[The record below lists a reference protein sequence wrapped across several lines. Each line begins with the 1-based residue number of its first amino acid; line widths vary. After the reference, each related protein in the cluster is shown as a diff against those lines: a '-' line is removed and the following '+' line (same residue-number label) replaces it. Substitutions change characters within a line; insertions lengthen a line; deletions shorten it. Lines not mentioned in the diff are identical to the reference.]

1 MLDSFKAQLT
11 FPTAAAY
18 AKATTYDAVK
28 RGSSMN
34 SAVYIVDPATIA
46 AAGLAGVDEF
56 RHTVAQT
63 RRNPGQSGS
72 ERVQVLTQIV
82 CLDINGRP
90 HVWSMNS
97 TLTVPNHFVA
107 PTGVNVDSAANAKAV
122 AACNVGYLLNPT
134 DSATAGTQDDVLD
147 KFIIGVMP

>member
-18 AKATTYDAVK
+18 TKATTYDAVK
-28 RGSSMN
+28 RGSSMS

-46 AAGLAGVDEF
+46 TAGLVGVDEF

-72 ERVQVLTQIV
+72 ERVQVLTQLV

-90 HVWSMNS
+90 HVWSCNV
-97 TLTVPNHFVA
+97 TVTAPNHFVP
-107 PTGVNVDSAANAKAV
+107 PTGVAVNSAANTKAV
-122 AACNVGYLLNPT
+122 VACNVGYILNPT
-134 DSATAGTQDDVLD
+134 DSTTAGTQDDVTE